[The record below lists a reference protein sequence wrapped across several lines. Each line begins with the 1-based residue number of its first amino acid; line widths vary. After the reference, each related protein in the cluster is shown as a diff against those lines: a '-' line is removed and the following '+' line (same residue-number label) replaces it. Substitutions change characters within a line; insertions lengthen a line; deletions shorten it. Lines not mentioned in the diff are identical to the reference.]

1 MNKLLI
7 LSASLLAATGAV
19 QAQELGR
26 VVSSTP
32 VIQPV
37 AVQQQSCGTTPMV
50 VQAPKSGAGALVGAV
65 AGGAIGN
72 ALGGGAGRAVATA
85 AGLMGGAILGDH
97 IEGAGATQVAQVPQC
112 STQTVYENRQVG
124 YNVVYEY
131 GGRQHTAMMA
141 NDPGPT
147 VQLQVNPVVQG
158 VGSAPVNYGQ
168 STQTSQITYTQPIY
182 TEPTTVVTQ
191 TVYPT
196 TTYTTYAPAYYPQ
209 PYYVAPSYY
218 PAVTLGVGL
227 GLGYWAGSRGGY
239 RGGYYHGGGWRGGR
253 GWR

>member
-19 QAQELGR
+19 QAQETGR
-26 VVSSTP
+26 VISSTP

-37 AVQQQSCGTTPMV
+37 AVQQQSCGTAPMV
-50 VQAPKSGAGALVGAV
+50 VQAPKSGAGALMGAV

-131 GGRQHTAMMA
+131 GGRQYTAMMA
-141 NDPGPT
+141 NDPGQT

-158 VGSAPVNYGQ
+158 ASNPSAAYSPPAYAQ
-168 STQTSQITYTQPIY
+168 PTYTQPVY
-182 TEPTTVVTQ
+182 TDPNAVVTQ

-196 TTYTTYAPAYYPQ
+196 TYTTYAPVVYSQ
-209 PYYVAPSYY
+209 PYYVAPTYY
-218 PAVTLGVGL
+218 PAVTPAVTLGLGL
-227 GLGYWAGSRGGY
+227 GLGYWAGSWRGAY
-239 RGGYYHGGGWRGGR
+239 HGGYHGGGRRWR
-253 GWR
+253 

>member
-7 LSASLLAATGAV
+7 FSASLLAATGAA

-26 VVSSTP
+26 VISATP

-37 AVQQQSCGTTPMV
+37 AVQQQRCGTTAMV
-50 VQAPKSGAGALVGAV
+50 VQAPKSGAGALMGAV

-85 AGLMGGAILGDH
+85 AGLMGGAVLGDH

-141 NDPGPT
+141 NDPGQT

-158 VGSAPVNYGQ
+158 ASSAPAYAGEYP
-168 STQTSQITYTQPIY
+168 SGGPITYTQPVY

-227 GLGYWAGSRGGY
+227 GLGYWAGSRGGH
-239 RGGYYHGGGWRGGR
+239 YHGGGWRGGR